1 MMSNLSTP
9 TPPPF
14 CVCRYIGQH
23 GPRVPDVPRTG
34 FLLRWTRQ
42 DKKCTLTHVPHGP
55 ECWRGFAPAH
65 AVLRGVGRD
74 PYVSAPTIP
83 ASVFMVFQMMFA
95 CITPALAFGAAAE
108 RTSLGSAIVFLF
120 VWSTLVY
127 DIVTCWVW
135 GPHGWLALLGV
146 MDYAGGT
153 PVHIASGAAA
163 GELLLLPEITLC
175 LNRSTDYIISVLF
188 FFFPASDVSRICFG
202 SWQTQGRRV
211 QQPYPPQRLL
221 RVPRPSASL
230 VWMVR
235 LQRWKR
241 SGCQR
246 SQRPSPD
253 QHTHVGLR
261 RGYDVGP
268 HRLEPD
274 AQVVDR
280 RPLHWSCRRTG
291 DHHSRSR
298 VRQYVQ
304 LARVRFRRCR
314 HMQLCGRVQEEIRV
328 RRRVGFHY
336 VGGFV
341 GLTITGVFA
350 ERAII
355 GLSYNPGDVVPSG
368 GCLDGQCIQILIQLA
383 AIGTV
388 SGWSF
393 FVTYAILWIMDKIPG
408 LHLRLRQGEEELGT
422 DLAQM
427 GEHAYGFTLETK
439 NPVDSNRR
447 RTILSFFREAPLVLE
462 KTKEEG
468 PEE

>member
-65 AVLRGVGRD
+65 VVLRGVGRD

-163 GELLLLPEITLC
+163 VAYALVLGKRKDAGSSNHTPHNVSFVFLGLALLWFGWFGFNGGSALAANARSVQALINTHMSGCVGGMTWVLIDWGRTRKWSIVGFCTGAVAGLATITPGAGFV
-175 LNRSTDYIISVLF
+175 STS
-188 FFFPASDVSRICFG
+188 S
-202 SWQTQGRRV
+202 
-211 QQPYPPQRLL
+211 
-221 RVPRPSASL
+221 SL
-230 VWMVR
+230 VFGFVGAVVCNFAVACK
-235 LQRWKR
+235 KR
-241 SGCQR
+241 FEF
-246 SQRPSPD
+246 D
-253 QHTHVGLR
+253 DAL
-261 RGYDVGP
+261 DVF
-268 HRLEPD
+268 
-274 AQVVDR
+274 A
-280 RPLHWSCRRTG
+280 
-291 DHHSRSR
+291 
-298 VRQYVQ
+298 
-304 LARVRFRRCR
+304 
-314 HMQLCGRVQEEIRV
+314 I
-328 RRRVGFHY
+328 HY

-341 GLTITGVFA
+341 GLTITGIFA

-368 GCLDGQCIQILIQLA
+368 GCLDGQCIQILIQFA

-393 FVTYAILWIMDKIPG
+393 FITYAILWIMDKIPG